1 VLRYPARAL
10 SQPDVRC
17 EVLPNGLTVL
27 LQPAHLAPVV
37 ELQIWANVGSG
48 DERPHESGLAHFHEH
63 MLFKGTERRDVGEV
77 AGEVEGAGGRINAYT
92 SLDVTV
98 YHATLPAAELA
109 TGLDVLSDAVLH
121 STFDPVE
128 IEREIEVVL
137 EEIRR
142 SEDTPSQVLSE
153 AVFREAYHV
162 HPYRSPVLGTPESVA
177 SFDRERVRAF
187 FERWYRADNL
197 SFVAVGDFEAD
208 ALLEQVRAAFANA
221 EPGAARRERPK
232 EPVQSGLRCGIWARP
247 FERANLE
254 LAYAGVSLD
263 HADCPYIDL
272 LTFILGGCDS
282 SRLVQHVKERDGLA
296 DRIDAGSFTPRDPGL
311 TSVSIET
318 SVDRAAAS
326 IEASV
331 HEIERLRSEPV
342 SSEELERARVN
353 FLASE
358 HFERESVSGIA
369 YKLGSFHVTGG
380 DHRIESRYLD
390 AIEHATAADLHRA
403 AQEYLRP
410 ERLTVGAVVAEAEAE
425 LLSGSDV
432 EAAVRQGIASNARV
446 FSAPRATATRS
457 DVHSYALGDGAE
469 LHVIPRREVP
479 VVAGRAAFLGGLLS
493 ENAENSG
500 ITHFLTAMWQRGTRS
515 HSTADFARASEN
527 VAAEID
533 GFCGRSS
540 FGATFETPV
549 DGLEPAL
556 ELFSEVLLEPAFDAD
571 EIERER
577 SDTLAA
583 IERREDR
590 LGQKAFLLF
599 AETHFAQHPYRQS
612 LIGSADSVASFDA
625 EQVAA
630 HHQRLVR
637 APNLSFAIAG
647 DVDPDE
653 IAVRLSAHLDS
664 LPGGEDETPAPPIEP
679 PPREI
684 REAELRKDRAQAH
697 LVIGFRGVSVYDD
710 DRFELEVLSQLLAGQ
725 GGRLFLELRDRQSLA
740 YTVSAVNVEGVA
752 PGYFAVYIATAPEKL
767 DAARAGLLA
776 ELDKLLQ
783 APASA
788 DEVDRAKRYMI
799 GNHAI
804 GLQRNAVQA
813 AHAALDG
820 RYGLGPDAM
829 RHYPARIAAI
839 GADDLLRS
847 AQRIIDLD
855 AYTLAVVRP

>member
-1 VLRYPARAL
+1 L
-10 SQPDVRC
+10 SPPDIRC
-17 EVLPNGLTVL
+17 ETLPNGLTVL
-27 LQPAHLAPVV
+27 LQPTHLAPVAEV
-37 ELQIWANVGSG
+37 QVWANVGSG
-48 DERPHESGLAHFHEH
+48 DERAHESGLAHFHEH
-63 MLFKGTERRDVGEV
+63 MLFKGTARRGVGEV
-77 AGEVEGAGGRINAYT
+77 ASEVEGAGGRINAYT

-98 YHATLPAAELA
+98 YHATLPAAEVA
-109 TGLDVLSDAVLH
+109 TGIDVLSDAVLH

-137 EEIRR
+137 EDIRR
-142 SEDTPSQVLSE
+142 DQDSPTQVLSE
-153 AVFREAYHV
+153 AVFAEAYRV
-162 HPYRSPVLGTPESVA
+162 HPYRAPVVGTPESVT
-177 SFDRERVRAF
+177 SFDHERVRAF
-187 FERWYRADNL
+187 FERWYRPDNL
-197 SFVAVGDFEAD
+197 CVVAVGDFESEAVL
-208 ALLEQVRAAFANA
+208 ALVNSAFANA

-232 EPVQSGLRCGIWARP
+232 EPVQSGLRSGVWARP
-247 FERANLE
+247 FERANIE

-318 SVDRAAAS
+318 GVDRAAAS

-331 HEIERLRSEPV
+331 REVERLRSEPV
-342 SSEELERARVN
+342 SAEELERARIN

-358 HFERESVSGIA
+358 HFERESVTGIA
-369 YKLGSFHVTGG
+369 YKLGSFHVMGG
-380 DHRIESRYLD
+380 DYRIESRYLE
-390 AIEHATAADLHRA
+390 AIRHATAADLHRT

-410 ERLTVGAVVAEAEAE
+410 ERLTVGAVISESTATA
-425 LLSGSDV
+425 LSSSDI
-432 EAAVRQGIASNARV
+432 ETAVQQGIESNARV
-446 FSAPRATATRS
+446 FSAPRPTATRS
-457 DVHSYALGDGAE
+457 DIHSYELGEGAT

-479 VVAGRAAFLGGLLS
+479 VVAGRAAFLGGLLA

-500 ITHFLTAMWQRGTRS
+500 LTHFMIAMWLRGTRS

-527 VAAEID
+527 VAAEVD

-549 DGLEPAL
+549 EALEPAL
-556 ELFSEVLLEPAFDAD
+556 ELFSEVLLEPAFDAE

-577 SDTLAA
+577 GDTLAA

-599 AETHFAQHPYRQS
+599 VETHYAQHPYRQS
-612 LIGSADSVASFDA
+612 LLGTTDTVASFDA
-625 EQVAA
+625 AQVAA
-630 HHQRLVR
+630 HHERLVR
-637 APNLSFAIAG
+637 APNLSLAIAG

-653 IAVRLSAHLDS
+653 VAVRLSAHLGS
-664 LPGGEDETPAPPIEP
+664 LPGGGGEAPSPPVEA

-697 LVIGFRGVSVYDD
+697 LVIGFRGVSVHDD
-710 DRFELEVLSQLLAGQ
+710 ERFDLDVLSQLLAGQ
-725 GGRLFLELRDRQSLA
+725 GGRLFLDLRDRQSLA
-740 YTVSAVNVEGVA
+740 YSVSAVNVEGVA

-767 DAARAGLLA
+767 DAARAGLMA
-776 ELDKLLQ
+776 ELDKLIQ

-788 DEVDRAKRYMI
+788 GEIDRAKRYLI

-804 GLQRNAVQA
+804 GQQRNSVQA

-829 RHYPARIAAI
+829 RHYTERIAAVT
-839 GADDLLRS
+839 ADDLLRS
-847 AQRIIDLD
+847 AQRVIDLD
-855 AYTLAVVRP
+855 AYTLAVIRP

>member
-1 VLRYPARAL
+1 M
-10 SQPDVRC
+10 
-17 EVLPNGLTVL
+17 PNGLTVL
-27 LQPAHLAPVV
+27 LQPAHLAPVAEV
-37 ELQIWANVGSG
+37 QIWANVGSG
-48 DERPHESGLAHFHEH
+48 DERAHESGLAHFHEH
-63 MLFKGTERRDVGEV
+63 MLFKGTARRDVGEV

-98 YHATLPAAELA
+98 YHATLPAAEIA
-109 TGLDVLSDAVLH
+109 TGIDVLSDAVLH

-142 SEDTPSQVLSE
+142 GEDSPGQVLSE
-153 AVFREAYHV
+153 AVFGEAYRV
-162 HPYRSPVLGTPESVA
+162 HPYRSPILGTPESVA
-177 SFDRERVRAF
+177 SFDRDRVRAF

-197 SFVAVGDFEAD
+197 SVVAVGDFEAEAVLD
-208 ALLEQVRAAFANA
+208 QVRAAFANA

-232 EPVQSGLRCGIWARP
+232 EPVQSGLRSGIWARP
-247 FERANLE
+247 FERANIE

-263 HADCPYIDL
+263 HADCPYLDL

-282 SRLVQHVKERDGLA
+282 SRLVRHVKEREGLA

-318 SVDRAAAS
+318 AVDRAAPS
-326 IEASV
+326 IEATV
-331 HEIERLRSEPV
+331 REIERLRSEAV
-342 SSEELERARVN
+342 SSEELERARLN

-358 HFERESVSGIA
+358 HFERESVTGIA
-369 YKLGSFHVTGG
+369 YKLGSFQLTGG
-380 DHRIESRYLD
+380 DYRIEARYLD
-390 AIEHATAADLHRA
+390 AIRHATAGDLHRA

-410 ERLTVGAVVAEAEAE
+410 ERLTVGAVVSEASAD
-425 LLSGSDV
+425 SIGSSDI
-432 EAAVRQGIASNARV
+432 EAAVQQGIASNARI
-446 FSAPRATATRS
+446 FSAPRPSATRA
-457 DVHSYALGDGAE
+457 DIHSYELGDGAA

-500 ITHFLTAMWQRGTRS
+500 LTHFLIAMWLRGTGS

-527 VAAEID
+527 VAAEVD

-549 DGLEPAL
+549 EALEPAL
-556 ELFSEVLLEPAFDAD
+556 ELFSEVLLEPAFDVD

-590 LGQKAFLLF
+590 LGQKAFQLF
-599 AETHFAQHPYRQS
+599 AETHFAQHPYRQT
-612 LIGSADSVASFDA
+612 LIGTADSVSSFDA
-625 EQVAA
+625 AQVAA
-630 HHQRLVR
+630 HHQQLVR
-637 APNLSFAIAG
+637 APNLSLAIAG

-653 IAVRLSAHLDS
+653 VAVRLSAHLGS
-664 LPGGEDETPAPPIEP
+664 LPGGGDEVPAPPIEP

-684 REAELRKDRAQAH
+684 REAELHKDRAQAH
-697 LVIGFRGVSVYDD
+697 LVIGFRGLSVYDD
-710 DRFELEVLSQLLAGQ
+710 ERFHLEVLSHLLAGQ
-725 GGRLFLELRDRQSLA
+725 GGRLFLDLRDRQSLA
-740 YTVSAVNVEGVA
+740 YSVSAMNIEGVA

-767 DAARAGLLA
+767 DAARAGLLT
-776 ELDKLLQ
+776 ELEKIIQSPVSPGEL
-783 APASA
+783 
-788 DEVDRAKRYMI
+788 DRAKRYLI

-804 GLQRNAVQA
+804 AQQRNAVQA

-829 RHYPARIAAI
+829 RHYPERIAAI
-839 GADDLLRS
+839 DADDLLRS

-855 AYTLAVVRP
+855 AYTLAVIRP